1 MNEPDRSA
9 AERIEAERIQA
20 YFRDA
25 LGTSLDALLAPVP
38 GDAPE
43 GAPAADDQEGY
54 RRIRH
59 ARQEE
64 DASLPLGAWERELK
78 RADWDTAAA
87 LSVRALIGQG
97 KDLQLAAWLL
107 EASIARSGYPA
118 LAPCLH
124 LVAALF
130 DRYGERLH
138 PRDPEHRLNQLVWIG
153 QKLLPS
159 LRRVTIT
166 ATGSE
171 REFAWSDWEQALRN
185 EQLRASLGRQRESEI
200 EGVTLEQV
208 GAALASTPQGR
219 ILFLLTTI
227 GDALQALARLER
239 TVDAHFGAD
248 APGFGPMRD
257 VLERVENVLQAE
269 CRRRGLNAPAPA
281 AAAAAAS
288 GHDAEAHD
296 AGMSEEAEESMIRG
310 NIDRRDVYA
319 ALAEIAQ
326 VLERIEPHS
335 PVPYLIRR
343 AVAWGGLNTAELYSE
358 VFVRCGGQINI
369 FELLGLADPV
379 GQERA
384 TAG

>member
-1 MNEPDRSA
+1 MNEPDNRA
-9 AERIEAERIQA
+9 IERIQA

-25 LGTSLDALLAPVP
+25 LGTSLDALLAPIP
-38 GDAPE
+38 GAAPE
-43 GAPAADDQEGY
+43 GAPAADDQDGY

-107 EASIARSGYPA
+107 EASIARSGYQA

-124 LVAALF
+124 LIAALF

-138 PRDPEHRLNQLVWIG
+138 PQDPEHRLNQLVWIG

-159 LRRVTIT
+159 LRRVAIT
-166 ATGSE
+166 ATGSD

-200 EGVTLEQV
+200 EGVSLEQV

-227 GDALQALARLER
+227 GDALQVLARLER
-239 TVDAHFGAD
+239 TIDAHFGAD
-248 APGFGPMRD
+248 APGFGAMRE

-269 CRRRGLNAPAPA
+269 SRRRGLNVPAPVA
-281 AAAAAAS
+281 AAADK
-288 GHDAEAHD
+288 DADAHD
-296 AGMSEEAEESMIRG
+296 GGASEEQEERMVHG
-310 NIDRRDVYA
+310 NIDRCDVYA

>member
-1 MNEPDRSA
+1 MNEPDHSA
-9 AERIEAERIQA
+9 AERIQA

-25 LGTSLDALLAPVP
+25 LGTSLEALLAPVP
-38 GDAPE
+38 GGAPE

-78 RADWDTAAA
+78 RADWNTAAA

-124 LVAALF
+124 LIAALF

-138 PRDPEHRLNQLVWIG
+138 PQDSEHRLNQLVWIG

-159 LRRVTIT
+159 LRRVPIT

-219 ILFLLTTI
+219 IQFLLTTI
-227 GDALQALARLER
+227 ADALQALARLER
-239 TVDAHFGAD
+239 TVDAHLGAD

-269 CRRRGLNAPAPA
+269 FRRRGLNVPAPA
-281 AAAAAAS
+281 AAAAS
-288 GHDAEAHD
+288 DHEEDAHD
-296 AGMSEEAEESMIRG
+296 AGMSEEQEEHMVRG